1 MKLLGHKVPE
11 QAETLYQNVNIYR
24 SQSGNLDLIVGM
36 YNHILS
42 TLLPVEKPLLA
53 KKIERINK
61 EIQQGIVEYKWN
73 GDRKQIDPFIQYN
86 MDIVSDVDQLV
97 KKMKDNVKEMQNF
110 M

>member
-1 MKLLGHKVPE
+1 
-11 QAETLYQNVNIYR
+11 
-24 SQSGNLDLIVGM
+24 M